1 MILLNEVQF
10 LSNVAIKK
18 LVKSKTLRFTK
29 MKFSIK
35 DFSSEYDQIHSFHL
49 FFLIWAESLTQCSIV
64 PFLFPLK
71 TENWT

>member
-1 MILLNEVQF
+1 MKKKLMILLNEVQF

-35 DFSSEYDQIHSFHL
+35 DFSSKYDQIRSFHL
-49 FFLIWAESLTQCSIV
+49 FFLI
-64 PFLFPLK
+64 
-71 TENWT
+71 